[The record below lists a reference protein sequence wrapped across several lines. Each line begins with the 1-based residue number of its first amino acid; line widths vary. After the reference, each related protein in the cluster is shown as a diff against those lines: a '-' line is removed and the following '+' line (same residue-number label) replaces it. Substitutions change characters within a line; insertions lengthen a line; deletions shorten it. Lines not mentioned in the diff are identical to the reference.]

1 MVEVSAGFEALLA
14 IDYSAFEVF
23 SDSLQISWGLYVSEL
38 PSPMEVM
45 NLESRR
51 ALDEDQSESR

>member
-1 MVEVSAGFEALLA
+1 MVEVSPGFEALRA
-14 IDYSAFEVF
+14 TDYSASEVF
-23 SDSLQISWGLYVSEL
+23 SNSLQISWGLHVSEL

-51 ALDEDQSESR
+51 ALDEDQSGSK